1 MENEEEYREST
12 GTSSNTAKRRKTY
25 NMWQYFRVEKDE
37 NEEERVYCLKC
48 SKSYAYTS
56 TSETSNLKHH
66 NEKCLGILEVE
77 RRVVNFD
84 ERVSREKYSRVIIRH
99 NLPFISV
106 EYEELRDYFSYLNPD
121 YKCYSRN
128 TAASDVMK
136 TWEKEKQI
144 LKSELEKIP
153 SRICLTSDCWTSL
166 AGDGY
171 IAVTA
176 HYVDAKWV
184 LHSKILSFCEV
195 LPLHSCEVLAS
206 KVHECLR
213 EWGIERMPR
222 LMTTCKTY

>member
-1 MENEEEYREST
+1 MRELLRRST
-12 GTSSNTAKRRKTY
+12 DESLLDIIFLSFRLNMKSWGTILAIWIQITSVTLGTLLLVMLWKLERK
-25 NMWQYFRVEKDE
+25 K
-37 NEEERVYCLKC
+37 
-48 SKSYAYTS
+48 
-56 TSETSNLKHH
+56 
-66 NEKCLGILEVE
+66 
-77 RRVVNFD
+77 
-84 ERVSREKYSRVIIRH
+84 
-99 NLPFISV
+99 
-106 EYEELRDYFSYLNPD
+106 
-121 YKCYSRN
+121 
-128 TAASDVMK
+128 
-136 TWEKEKQI
+136 KQI

-222 LMTTCKTY
+222 LMTTCKTYWGIGLI